1 MLFGARAASP
11 DARAPAPAAAAAH
24 QVLRR
29 RRLGRDATLDAHGR
43 RRRPRPRSRR
53 GGLGARTGGRPNL
66 APDGG
71 VAAARDGWL
80 ALLDGDVESG
90 PTKLAE
96 QLQALAADGSDFYM
110 RSAVRVRMRSRLRA
124 RLRPGP
130 VLALR
135 RGHRYVLGI
144 ELALLADDDAT
155 ARDGD
160 AHGEDKR
167 SDSTE

>member
-1 MLFGARAASP
+1 MVGLMLFGARAASP

-96 QLQALAADGSDFYM
+96 QLQALAAQLQALAADGFDFCCC
-110 RSAVRVRMRSRLRA
+110 RA
-124 RLRPGP
+124 PGDYP
-130 VLALR
+130 N
-135 RGHRYVLGI
+135 
-144 ELALLADDDAT
+144 
-155 ARDGD
+155 
-160 AHGEDKR
+160 
-167 SDSTE
+167 